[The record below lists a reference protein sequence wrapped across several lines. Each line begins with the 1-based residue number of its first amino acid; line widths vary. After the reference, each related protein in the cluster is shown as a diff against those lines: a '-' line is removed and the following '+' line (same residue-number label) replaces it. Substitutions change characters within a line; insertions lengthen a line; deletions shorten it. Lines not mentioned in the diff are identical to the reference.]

1 MITDIKQR
9 EGANRGNIMFE
20 LRRCDWLR
28 LALSADA
35 ILDCSDGARSGCSS
49 SAPPR
54 SVPRN
59 QPPITF
65 NAVTAA
71 AQRDRLVWILP
82 RLTSS

>member
-35 ILDCSDGARSGCSS
+35 ILVLLRWGS
-49 SAPPR
+49 
-54 SVPRN
+54 
-59 QPPITF
+59 
-65 NAVTAA
+65 
-71 AQRDRLVWILP
+71 LWL
-82 RLTSS
+82 